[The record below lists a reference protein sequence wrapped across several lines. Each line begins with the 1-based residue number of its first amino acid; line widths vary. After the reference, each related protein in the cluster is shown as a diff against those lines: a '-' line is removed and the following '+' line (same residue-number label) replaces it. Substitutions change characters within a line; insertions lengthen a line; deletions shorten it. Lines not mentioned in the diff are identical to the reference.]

1 MFSEM
6 IFRSNSYARFILF
19 SDGFKNVFS
28 TFSGGIQ
35 YTFSMFSVYHFL
47 TKTLKLSEHFQ
58 KSLSSSDI
66 TTAQYSGKTENK
78 RWFQASGTYVRG
90 DTRAVAW

>member
-6 IFRSNSYARFILF
+6 IFRSNSYARIILF

-47 TKTLKLSEHFQ
+47 TKTRSYQNIFRKVYLVVGGDLRQPSPVISESHE
-58 KSLSSSDI
+58 L
-66 TTAQYSGKTENK
+66 
-78 RWFQASGTYVRG
+78 
-90 DTRAVAW
+90 